1 MTIMPS
7 PRCLLPQAM
16 PRCLPSQVKLREMT
30 IMDLQKKISEGA
42 APARTLALPL
52 PRTRTR
58 TLTSISTPTPTPSF
72 NPYPSSPKARRA
84 SDSSRTS
91 TRRCARTATSTRRA

>member
-1 MTIMPS
+1 MKLREMTIMPS

-42 APARTLALPL
+42 APSR
-52 PRTRTR
+52 
-58 TLTSISTPTPTPSF
+58 TPTAARSVAELAY
-72 NPYPSSPKARRA
+72 PYP
-84 SDSSRTS
+84 
-91 TRRCARTATSTRRA
+91 